1 MGAEDITIAGS
12 AWKTPERRALREVV
26 RSFAEKEIV
35 PNLDQ
40 WERDGKL
47 PRELHEKAGELGLLA
62 AGYPEELGGTGDLI
76 DQMIVC
82 EEMVRAGASTGV
94 LASLFSHTIAIPS
107 IIRSG
112 NQDLIE
118 KFAIPALEG
127 KVICS
132 LGITEPGTG
141 SDVAGVTTKAVRD
154 GDHFIVNGAKLYI
167 TSGVR
172 ADFVTLAVRTGG
184 PGHGGVSLLVIEKG
198 SPGFEVSR
206 SLEKMGWW
214 CSDTAELSFV
224 DARVPVANL
233 VGPENEGFL
242 QIVKQFQSERL
253 MLAVESYATAQ
264 RCLELTLQWV
274 RDRHSFGAPLSNHQ
288 VVRHKLAEMARQTDV
303 AKEYTRR
310 VVERYVAGEDVS
322 MEVSMAKNTAVQ
334 AGEFVAHQAVQL
346 FGGMGYM
353 RESEVERHYR
363 DIRIMGIGGGTVE
376 IMNEVIA
383 KKLGLTP
390 KRM

>member
-1 MGAEDITIAGS
+1 MGAHQNNTAGS
-12 AWKTPERRALREVV
+12 TWTTPERRALRDVV
-26 RSFAEKEIV
+26 RSFTEKKIV
-35 PNLDQ
+35 PNIDQ
-40 WERDGKL
+40 WERDGLL
-47 PRELHEKAGELGLLA
+47 PRELHQKAGELGLLA

-76 DQMIVC
+76 DQMIVS

-107 IIRSG
+107 IIGSG
-112 NQDLIE
+112 NRELIE
-118 KFAIPALEG
+118 RFAIPALEG
-127 KVICS
+127 KLIGS

-141 SDVAGVTTKAVRD
+141 SDVAGVATRAVRD
-154 GDHFIVNGAKLYI
+154 GDDYVVNGAKLYI

-184 PGHGGVSLLVIEKG
+184 PGHGGVSLLVIERG
-198 SPGFEVSR
+198 TPGFEVSR
-206 SLEKMGWW
+206 KLEKMGWW
-214 CSDTAELSFV
+214 SSDTAELSFV
-224 DARVPVANL
+224 DARVPVTNL
-233 VGPENEGFL
+233 VGAENDGFR

-264 RCLELTLQWV
+264 RCLDLTLQWV

-288 VVRHKLAEMARQTDV
+288 VVRHKVAEMARQTDV

-310 VVERYVAGEDVS
+310 VIERYVAGEDVS
-322 MEVSMAKNTAVQ
+322 MEVSMAKNTAVE

-363 DIRIMGIGGGTVE
+363 DVRIMGIGGGTVE

-390 KRM
+390 RR